1 MFIFDFFKSFIQKL
15 GLFQK
20 KGRILFLGLANA
32 GKTTLLGRMKD
43 GRFKQ
48 YDPTLGSNVEEIQ
61 IQNMKLKA
69 FDLGGHEAV
78 IKAWKKYYHNIDG
91 IFFLIDSTNR
101 EKFQDSKQELQKILT
116 CEELKNVPLVILGN
130 KIDIPQAVSEEE
142 LRQCHDLPDKQILEK
157 IDYEIV
163 NDHPIKIIMCS
174 LSRNVGYLDGF
185 TWLSKFIK

>member
-1 MFIFDFFKSFIQKL
+1 MFIFDFFKNFIQRL

-48 YDPTLGSNVEEIQ
+48 YDPTLGSNVEELQ

-78 IKAWKKYYHNIDG
+78 IKAWKNYYHNIDG
-91 IFFLIDSTNR
+91 IFFLVDSSNK
-101 EKFQDSKQELQKILT
+101 EKFQDSKEELQKILT
-116 CEELKNVPLVILGN
+116 CEELKNVPIVFLGN
-130 KIDIPQAVSEEE
+130 KIDLILAVSEEE
-142 LRQCHDLPDKQILEK
+142 IRRQHGLPDKQILEK

-163 NDHPIKIIMCS
+163 NNHPIKIIMCS
-174 LSRNVGYLDGF
+174 LSRNLGYLEGF